1 MTAQSIRDA
10 ALFHFARDG
19 YEGASLRAIAD
30 EVGIKKPSIY
40 AHFSGKEDLFMHT
53 LDHAF
58 QEVRRHIL
66 EFFREHAH
74 LPMEQRLRKL
84 PDWFEQEYQDH
95 ASARLMLRN
104 CYYPPPDLYT
114 PVMDL
119 VYPFLDGM
127 ERALSRLLQ
136 RAIRQ
141 GEHPSVP
148 AEQVAIAYM
157 TFLDGITVEII
168 YGSSRRYKRRLNAAW
183 PVFWHGVRSLNEQ
196 ARSIVP
202 EGDLTS

>member
-1 MTAQSIRDA
+1 MTAHSIRDA

-40 AHFSGKEDLFMHT
+40 AHFSGKEDLFMST

-58 QEVRRHIL
+58 HEVRRHTL
-66 EFFREHAH
+66 EYFRDHAH
-74 LPMEQRLRKL
+74 LPLEDRLRGL
-84 PDWFEQEYQDH
+84 LVWFEQEYQDH

-104 CYYPPPDLYT
+104 CYYPPPDLYSH
-114 PVMDL
+114 VMDL

-127 ERALSRLLQ
+127 ERTLSRLLQ
-136 RAIRQ
+136 RAIRE
-141 GEHPSVP
+141 GDIPPVS
-148 AEQVAIAYM
+148 AEQAAIAFM

-183 PVFWHGVRSLNEQ
+183 PVFWIGIHSMNKEALPV
-196 ARSIVP
+196 VP
-202 EGDLTS
+202 EGD

>member
-1 MTAQSIRDA
+1 MTAYSIRDA

-40 AHFSGKEDLFMHT
+40 AHFSGKEDLFLHT
-53 LDHAF
+53 LEYAF
-58 QEVRRHIL
+58 DEVRRHTL
-66 EFFREHAH
+66 EYFRDYAH
-74 LPMEQRLRKL
+74 LPLEERLRGL
-84 PDWFEQEYQDH
+84 LVWFEQEYQDH

-104 CYYPPPDLYT
+104 CYYPPPELYSR
-114 PVMDL
+114 VMDL

-127 ERALSRLLQ
+127 ERAMSRLLQ
-136 RAIRQ
+136 RAIRE
-141 GEHPSVP
+141 GEVPSIP
-148 AEQVAIAYM
+148 AEQAAIAFM

-168 YGSSRRYKRRLNAAW
+168 YGSSRRYKRRMDAAW
-183 PVFWHGVRSLNEQ
+183 PVFWNGIYSLNEK

-202 EGDLTS
+202 EGD

>member
-1 MTAQSIRDA
+1 MTAYSIRDA

-40 AHFSGKEDLFMHT
+40 AHFSCKEDLFMST

-58 QEVRRHIL
+58 HEVRRHTL
-66 EFFREHAH
+66 EYFRDHAH
-74 LPMEQRLRKL
+74 LPLEERLRGL
-84 PDWFEQEYQDH
+84 LVWFEQEYQDH

-104 CYYPPPDLYT
+104 CYYPPPDLYSH
-114 PVMDL
+114 VMDL

-127 ERALSRLLQ
+127 ERTLSRLLQ
-136 RAIRQ
+136 RAIRE
-141 GEHPSVP
+141 GDIPPVS
-148 AEQVAIAYM
+148 AEQAAIAFM

-168 YGSSRRYKRRLNAAW
+168 YGSSRRYKRRLDAAW
-183 PVFWHGVRSLNEQ
+183 PVFWKGIHSLNEE
-196 ARSIVP
+196 AHPVVP
-202 EGDLTS
+202 EGD

>member
-1 MTAQSIRDA
+1 MTGYSIRDA

-40 AHFSGKEDLFMHT
+40 AHFSCKEDLFMHT
-53 LDHAF
+53 LEYAF
-58 QEVRRHIL
+58 DEVRRHTL
-66 EFFREHAH
+66 EYFRDHAH
-74 LPMEQRLRKL
+74 LPLEERLRGML
-84 PDWFEQEYQDH
+84 TWFEQEYQDH

-104 CYYPPPDLYT
+104 CYYPPPDLYSQ
-114 PVMDL
+114 VMDL

-136 RAIRQ
+136 RAIRE
-141 GEHPSVP
+141 GDVP
-148 AEQVAIAYM
+148 PIPAGQAAIAFM

-168 YGSSRRYKRRLNAAW
+168 YGSSRRYKRRLDASW
-183 PVFWHGVRSLNEQ
+183 PVFWNGIHSLNEQ
-196 ARSIVP
+196 ARLIVP
-202 EGDLTS
+202 EGD